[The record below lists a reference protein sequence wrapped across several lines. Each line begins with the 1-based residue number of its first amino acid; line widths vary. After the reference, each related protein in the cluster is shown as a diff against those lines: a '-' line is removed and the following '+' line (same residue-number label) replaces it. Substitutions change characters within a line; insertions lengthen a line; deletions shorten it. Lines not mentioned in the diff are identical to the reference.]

1 MSSCNIENFASPA
14 AVSKP
19 AWGTLI
25 LRVGKAFFGSL
36 LATLLVQLLSCLIKW
51 PEHIAEAL
59 TEYWC
64 KIFRRTD
71 KKICD
76 TTADLKIN
84 EKYISHLYNGHVFD
98 S

>member
-36 LATLLVQLLSCLIKW
+36 LATLLVQLLSCLIK
-51 PEHIAEAL
+51 
-59 TEYWC
+59 
-64 KIFRRTD
+64 
-71 KKICD
+71 
-76 TTADLKIN
+76 
-84 EKYISHLYNGHVFD
+84 
-98 S
+98 